1 MGSPDE
7 FKFKIAILGGLYVN
21 EPATREIL
29 LFLARHYVE
38 GYRKKDKDI
47 VSFLSKVVLHF
58 IPYFE
63 QNENSYEKIC
73 STDDQAVVTAPL
85 LIATNQQDEQK
96 TTDNLWK
103 MLQREQFDMMF
114 SLEGGSISIKLVYLI
129 AINHI
134 MSSIML
140 LLTAFNLYIY
150 YFIGVQQF
158 IQGTQFL

>member
-1 MGSPDE
+1 M
-7 FKFKIAILGGLYVN
+7 GGLYAN

-38 GYRKKDKDI
+38 GYRKKDKDV

-63 QNENSYEKIC
+63 PKENSFEKIC
-73 STDDQAVVTAPL
+73 STEDQAVVTTPL
-85 LIATNQQDEQK
+85 LIATNQQYEQR

-114 SLEGGSISIKLVYLI
+114 SLEGGSISIKLVYFV
-129 AINHI
+129 
-134 MSSIML
+134 SI
-140 LLTAFNLYIY
+140 F
-150 YFIGVQQF
+150 YF
-158 IQGTQFL
+158 L

>member
-38 GYRKKDKDI
+38 GYRQKDKDI

-63 QNENSYEKIC
+63 QNENSYEKTC
-73 STDDQAVVTAPL
+73 STDDQAVVTSPL

-114 SLEGGSISIKLVYLI
+114 SLEGGSISIKLVSFI
-129 AINHI
+129 TINHI
-134 MSSIML
+134 MSTWAL
-140 LLTAFNLYIY
+140 RGGCKLVQLAPPWLFNNKKINK
-150 YFIGVQQF
+150 
-158 IQGTQFL
+158 

>member
-7 FKFKIAILGGLYVN
+7 MKFKIAILGGLYVN

-38 GYRKKDKDI
+38 GYRQKDKDI

-63 QNENSYEKIC
+63 QNENSYEKTC
-73 STDDQAVVTAPL
+73 STDDQAVVTSPL

-114 SLEGGSISIKLVYLI
+114 SLEGGSIQIKLVLFI
-129 AINHI
+129 TINHI
-134 MSSIML
+134 MSKLAPRGGASCSFSKTNKLNSI
-140 LLTAFNLYIY
+140 I
-150 YFIGVQQF
+150 
-158 IQGTQFL
+158 